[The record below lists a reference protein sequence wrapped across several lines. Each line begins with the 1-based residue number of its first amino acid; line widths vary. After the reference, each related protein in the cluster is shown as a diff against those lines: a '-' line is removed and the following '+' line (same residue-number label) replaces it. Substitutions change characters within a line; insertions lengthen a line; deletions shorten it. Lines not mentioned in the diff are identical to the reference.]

1 MAVQQKAGPSSAA
14 EYSVDFTPS
23 TMKHHANPW
32 SQNSSAV
39 NSAEKIDTIAA
50 NAHMGGIFADNRI
63 SMASADNLQMQAK
76 KLDVKDNI
84 EQAYSG

>member
-1 MAVQQKAGPSSAA
+1 
-14 EYSVDFTPS
+14 
-23 TMKHHANPW
+23 MKHPANLW

-50 NAHMGGIFADNRI
+50 NAHMGIFADNRI